1 MNNVIARGKR
11 ITSLPA
17 AFRNAVT
24 VTVTVTVTYT
34 DARIAPYN

>member
-17 AFRNAVT
+17 AFRKAVT
-24 VTVTVTVTYT
+24 VTVTVTAFYT